1 MRSLFLKIF
10 LSYWMAQALFVVLA
24 ILVTLAIHPSG
35 EIASVQA
42 QQARFLSEAVQA
54 YQTGGEEGARKYLRA
69 VHDSQHVR
77 LFLFDE
83 KVRDLTGRMPPE
95 WILRVARG
103 QAATADSLWGRFGPG
118 RYLRQSIAASD
129 GHSYTLVI
137 EFPPEEHGLFGPH
150 GVPHLGILIAIVS
163 SGLVCYIL
171 ARYLTSPI
179 VRLRAATQKLAS
191 GDLTARAGVPGSRR
205 HDEMAELM
213 RDFDRMAERLEN
225 LVNAQSRLLTDIS
238 HELRSPLARLNVA
251 LALARQRSGPEA
263 GSALDRIDRE
273 TNRLNEL
280 IQKLLTIARLEA
292 GDESIEK
299 LPVHLE
305 QIIHEIAKDAAF
317 EAQSRHCEV
326 EATIVDDCVVIGSP
340 SLLHSAIENVVRNAI
355 RYTQE
360 GTSVEVRLEQGVGL
374 PKLGS
379 QGLKLQN
386 MKLQNMGLQNMGLQG
401 VGLKNDGVGGP
412 EAVVR
417 VTDSG
422 PGVPEDALDKL
433 FRPFYRID
441 DARGRQTG
449 GVGLGLAITDR
460 AVRLHGGTI
469 RVSNRPQGGLMVEI
483 RLPLSSAEVSNVV
496 DQPIT
501 ILSREL

>member
-10 LSYWMAQALFVVLA
+10 LSYWLAQALFLVLA
-24 ILVTLAIHPSG
+24 IIVTFAMRPSR
-35 EIASVQA
+35 EISNLQA
-42 QQARFLSEAVQA
+42 QEPKFLNEVLQA
-54 YQTGGEEGARKYLRA
+54 YQAGGDEGARKYLRN
-69 VHDSQHVR
+69 VHDNQHVR
-77 LFLFDE
+77 LFIFDDQGSE
-83 KVRDLTGRMPPE
+83 LLGRKLPD
-95 WILRVARG
+95 WIEHGRRG
-103 QAATADSLWGRFGPG
+103 QMHSADSFWGRFGPVQF
-118 RYLRQSIAASD
+118 LRQ
-129 GHSYTLVI
+129 TLTADNGRRYMLI
-137 EFPPEEHGLFGPH
+137 IDLPPEEHPFFGPH
-150 GVPHLGILIAIVS
+150 GVPGLGILIAIIS

-179 VRLRAATQKLAS
+179 VQLRAATQKLAS
-191 GDLTARAGVPGSRR
+191 GDLTARAGMPGSHR

-251 LALARQRSGPEA
+251 LELARQRSGSEA
-263 GSALDRIDRE
+263 RSALDRIDRE
-273 TNRLNEL
+273 ANRLNEL

-292 GDESIEK
+292 GEESIEK
-299 LPVHLE
+299 SPVHLE
-305 QIIHEIAKDAAF
+305 QIILEIAKDAAF
-317 EAQSRHCEV
+317 EAQNRHCEV
-326 EATIVDDCVVIGSP
+326 EATVVDDCVVMGSP

-374 PKLGS
+374 PNLT
-379 QGLKLQN
+379 LQTA
-386 MKLQNMGLQNMGLQG
+386 GI
-401 VGLKNDGVGGP
+401 KNDGVGKP

-483 RLPLSSAEVSNVV
+483 RLPLSSVSSVAE
-496 DQPIT
+496 QPTLT

>member
-1 MRSLFLKIF
+1 MRSLFVRIF
-10 LSYWMAQALFVVLA
+10 LSYWVAQALFLVLA
-24 ILVTLAIHPSG
+24 ILVTLAIRPSG
-35 EIASVQA
+35 EISSVQA
-42 QQARFLSEAVQA
+42 QQSRFLSEAVQA
-54 YQTGGEEGARKYLRA
+54 YLAGGEDGARKYLRS
-69 VHDSQHVR
+69 VRDSQHVR
-77 LFLFDE
+77 LYVFDE
-83 KVRDLTGRMPPE
+83 QGRELLGRQPPE
-95 WILRVARG
+95 WIIRVERG
-103 QAATADSLWGRFGPG
+103 QTRTAETFWGRLKPMQF
-118 RYLRQSIAASD
+118 LRQSMTAAD
-129 GHSYTLVI
+129 GHRYTLVI
-137 EFPPEEHGLFGPH
+137 ELSPEQHMLFGPH
-150 GVPHLGILIAIVS
+150 GVPGLGILIAIIS

-179 VRLRAATQKLAS
+179 VQLRAATQKLAS
-191 GDLTARAGVPGSRR
+191 GDLSARAGLPGSRR

-251 LALARQRSGPEA
+251 LELARQRSGNEA
-263 GSALDRIDRE
+263 RSALDRIDRE

-280 IQKLLTIARLEA
+280 IQRLLTIARLES
-292 GDESIEK
+292 GDESIER

-305 QIIHEIAKDAAF
+305 QIVHDIAKDAAF
-317 EAQSRHCEV
+317 EAQSRHCQV
-326 EATIVDDCVVIGSP
+326 EATVVDNCVVLGSA

-360 GTSVEVRLEQGVGL
+360 GTSVQVRLEQGVGIENDT
-374 PKLGS
+374 
-379 QGLKLQN
+379 LQ
-386 MKLQNMGLQNMGLQG
+386 
-401 VGLKNDGVGGP
+401 GP

-449 GVGLGLAITDR
+449 GVGLGLAISDR

-469 RVSNRPQGGLMVEI
+469 RVANRPQGGLLVEI
-483 RLPLSSAEVSNVV
+483 RLPISSTEASNAV
-496 DQPIT
+496 DQRTVT
-501 ILSREL
+501 IFSRELS

>member
-10 LSYWMAQALFVVLA
+10 LTYWMAQALFIVLA
-24 ILVTLAIHPSG
+24 ILVTLAIHPSS
-35 EIASVQA
+35 EIASVQS
-42 QQARFLSEAVQA
+42 QQAKFLNEAVQA
-54 YQTGGEEGARKYLRA
+54 YQTGGQDGARNYLRSVRDA
-69 VHDSQHVR
+69 QHVR

-83 KVRDLTGRMPPE
+83 NARDVTGRTPPD
-95 WILRVARG
+95 WILRVAQG
-103 QAATADSLWGRFGPG
+103 HAATADSLWGRFGPG
-118 RYLRQSIAASD
+118 RFLRESLKASD

-137 EFPPEEHGLFGPH
+137 EFPPQEHGMFGPH

-179 VRLRAATQKLAS
+179 VRLRAATQKLAA
-191 GDLTARAGVPGSRR
+191 GDLTARAGTPASRR

-225 LVNAQSRLLTDIS
+225 LVNAQNRLLTDIS

-263 GSALDRIDRE
+263 GSSLDRIDRE

-299 LPVHLE
+299 VPVRLE
-305 QIIHEIAKDAAF
+305 QIIDEITRDAAF

-326 EATIVDDCVVIGSP
+326 EATVVDDCVVVGSP

-355 RYTQE
+355 RYTGE
-360 GTSVEVRLEQGVGL
+360 GTTVEVRLEQGVE
-374 PKLGS
+374 
-379 QGLKLQN
+379 LQH
-386 MKLQNMGLQNMGLQG
+386 GG
-401 VGLKNDGVGGP
+401 VGHP

-422 PGVPEDALDKL
+422 PGVPEDAIDKL

-449 GVGLGLAITDR
+449 GVGLGLSITDR

-483 RLPLSSAEVSNVV
+483 RLPLSSSKPKTVI
-496 DQPIT
+496 DQRTVT
-501 ILSREL
+501 IFSREL

>member
-1 MRSLFLKIF
+1 MRSLFVRIF
-10 LSYWMAQALFVVLA
+10 LSYWVAQALFLVLA
-24 ILVTLAIHPSG
+24 ILVTIAIRPSG
-35 EIASVQA
+35 EISGIQA
-42 QQARFLSEAVQA
+42 QQGRFLSEAVQA
-54 YQTGGEEGARKYLRA
+54 YQAGGEEGARKYMR
-69 VHDSQHVR
+69 SVR
-77 LFLFDE
+77 DAEHIRLYVFDE
-83 KVRDLTGRMPPE
+83 QERELLGRQPPD
-95 WILRVARG
+95 WIMRVERG
-103 QAATADSLWGRFGPG
+103 QVRTADTFWGRFRPMHF
-118 RYLRQSIAASD
+118 LRQSMTTTD
-129 GHSYTLVI
+129 GHRYTLVI
-137 EFPPEEHGLFGPH
+137 EFPPEQHTLFGPH
-150 GVPHLGILIAIVS
+150 GVPGLGILIAVLS

-179 VRLRAATQKLAS
+179 VQLRAATQKLAS
-191 GDLTARAGVPGSRR
+191 GDLTARAGLPGSRR

-225 LVNAQSRLLTDIS
+225 LVTAQSRLLTDIS

-251 LALARQRSGPEA
+251 LELARQRSGPEA
-263 GSALDRIDRE
+263 SSALERIDRE

-280 IQKLLTIARLEA
+280 IQRLLTIARLEA
-292 GDESIEK
+292 GDESVEK

-305 QIIHEIAKDAAF
+305 QIVHDIAKDAAF
-317 EAQSRHCEV
+317 EAQSRHCQV
-326 EATIVDDCVVIGSP
+326 EATVVDNCIVLGSP

-360 GTSVEVRLEQGVGL
+360 GTSVQVRLEQGVGIENDN
-374 PKLGS
+374 
-379 QGLKLQN
+379 LQ
-386 MKLQNMGLQNMGLQG
+386 
-401 VGLKNDGVGGP
+401 GP

-422 PGVPEDALDKL
+422 PGVPEHALDKL

-469 RVSNRPQGGLMVEI
+469 RIANRPQGGLVVEI
-483 RLPLSSAEVSNVV
+483 RLPLASAEVNPT
-496 DQPIT
+496 DQRTVT
-501 ILSREL
+501 ILSRQL

>member
-10 LSYWMAQALFVVLA
+10 LSYWIAFALFLVLT
-24 ILVTLAIHPSG
+24 IIVTLTTRPSG
-35 EIASVQA
+35 EISNLQA
-42 QQARFLSEAVQA
+42 QEPKFLNETLQA
-54 YQTGGEEGARKYLRA
+54 YQAGGDDGARKYLRS
-69 VHDSQHVR
+69 VHDNQHVR
-77 LFLFDE
+77 LFIFDDE
-83 KVRDLTGRMPPE
+83 GRDLLGRKAPE
-95 WILRVARG
+95 WIERVRRG
-103 QAATADSLWGRFGPG
+103 QVHTADTFLGHFGPG
-118 RYLRQSIAASD
+118 QFLRQTLTAED
-129 GHSYTLVI
+129 GRRYMLIVDL
-137 EFPPEEHGLFGPH
+137 PPEEHPFFGPH
-150 GVPHLGILIAIVS
+150 GVPHLGILIAIIS

-179 VRLRAATQKLAS
+179 VSLRGATQKLAS

-251 LALARQRSGPEA
+251 LELARQRSGSEA
-263 GSALDRIDRE
+263 RSALDRIDRE

-292 GDESIEK
+292 GGESVEK
-299 LPVHLE
+299 VPVHLA
-305 QIIHEIAKDAAF
+305 QIVHEIARDAAF
-317 EAQSRHCEV
+317 EAQNRHCEV
-326 EATIVDDCVVIGSP
+326 VATVIDDCVVVGSP

-360 GTSVEVRLEQGVGL
+360 GSSVEVRLEQGVGL
-374 PKLGS
+374 PIM
-379 QGLKLQN
+379 LQN
-386 MKLQNMGLQNMGLQG
+386 AGP
-401 VGLKNDGVGGP
+401 KNDGVGKP

-417 VTDSG
+417 VIDSG
-422 PGVPEDALDKL
+422 PGVPEDALEKL

-449 GVGLGLAITDR
+449 GVGMGLAITDR
-460 AVRLHGGTI
+460 AVRLHGGTTRI
-469 RVSNRPQGGLMVEI
+469 SNRPSGGLMVEI
-483 RLPLSSAEVSNVV
+483 RLPLDSTAASKMPE
-496 DQPIT
+496 QRTIT
-501 ILSREL
+501 ILTREL

>member
-10 LSYWMAQALFVVLA
+10 LSYWMAQALFLVLA
-24 ILVTLAIHPSG
+24 ILVTLATRPSR
-35 EIASVQA
+35 EISNLQA
-42 QQARFLSEAVQA
+42 QEPKFLNEALQA
-54 YQTGGEEGARKYLRA
+54 YQSGGDDGARKYLRS
-69 VHDSQHVR
+69 VHDDQHIR
-77 LFLFDE
+77 LFIFD
-83 KVRDLTGRMPPE
+83 DQGRELLGRKLPD
-95 WILRVARG
+95 WIEHMGRSKIR
-103 QAATADSLWGRFGPG
+103 TADSFWGRFGPG
-118 RYLRQSIAASD
+118 KFLQQTITADNGRRYVLIID
-129 GHSYTLVI
+129 L
-137 EFPPEEHGLFGPH
+137 PPEEHPFFGPH
-150 GVPHLGILIAIVS
+150 GVPGLGILIAIIS

-179 VRLRAATQKLAS
+179 VQLRGATQKLAS

-251 LALARQRSGPEA
+251 LELARQRSGPEA
-263 GSALDRIDRE
+263 VSALDRIDRE
-273 TNRLNEL
+273 ANRLNEL

-292 GDESIEK
+292 GGESIEK
-299 LPVHLE
+299 VPVRLE
-305 QIIHEIAKDAAF
+305 NIIHEIAKDAAF
-317 EAQSRHCEV
+317 EAQSRGCEV
-326 EATIVDDCVVIGSP
+326 EATIVDDCVVVGSR

-360 GTSVEVRLEQGVGL
+360 GTNVDVRLEQGVGL
-374 PKLGS
+374 QKDGPGS
-379 QGLKLQN
+379 PQ
-386 MKLQNMGLQNMGLQG
+386 
-401 VGLKNDGVGGP
+401 
-412 EAVVR
+412 AVVR

-460 AVRLHGGTI
+460 AVRLHVGTI

-483 RLPLSSAEVSNVV
+483 RLPLAAAETK
-496 DQPIT
+496 DMTDPQTIT

>member
-1 MRSLFLKIF
+1 MRSLFVRIF
-10 LSYWMAQALFVVLA
+10 LSYWVAQALFLVLA
-24 ILVTLAIHPSG
+24 IIVTLATRPSR
-35 EIASVQA
+35 EISNLQA
-42 QQARFLSEAVQA
+42 QEPKFLNEALQA
-54 YQTGGEEGARKYLRA
+54 YQSGGEDGARKYLRN
-69 VHDSQHVR
+69 VHDNQHVR
-77 LFLFDE
+77 LFIFDDQGRE
-83 KVRDLTGRMPPE
+83 LLGRNPTDWIERVRRGR
-95 WILRVARG
+95 VH
-103 QAATADSLWGRFGPG
+103 TADTFLGRFGPG
-118 RYLRQSIAASD
+118 QFLRQTLTAD
-129 GHSYTLVI
+129 NRRSYMLII
-137 EFPPEEHGLFGPH
+137 ELPPEDHPFFGPH
-150 GVPHLGILIAIVS
+150 GVPGLGILIAVIS

-179 VRLRAATQKLAS
+179 VRLRAATQTLAS

-205 HDEMAELM
+205 HDELAELM

-225 LVNAQSRLLTDIS
+225 LVTAQSRLLTDIS

-251 LALARQRSGPEA
+251 LELARQRSGPEA

-273 TNRLNEL
+273 ANRLNEL

-292 GDESIEK
+292 GDESIQK
-299 LPVHLE
+299 IPVHLE
-305 QIIHEIAKDAAF
+305 NIIHEIAKDAAF
-317 EAQSRHCEV
+317 EAQSRGCEV
-326 EATIVDDCVVIGSP
+326 ESTIVDDCVVVGSP

-355 RYTQE
+355 RYTRE

-374 PKLGS
+374 QNDSLGS
-379 QGLKLQN
+379 PQ
-386 MKLQNMGLQNMGLQG
+386 
-401 VGLKNDGVGGP
+401 
-412 EAVVR
+412 AVVR

-483 RLPLSSAEVSNVV
+483 RLPLSAAETKNT
-496 DQPIT
+496 DAPQTIT

>member
-1 MRSLFLKIF
+1 MRSLFVRIF
-10 LSYWMAQALFVVLA
+10 LLYWVVQAFFLVLA
-24 ILVTLAIHPSG
+24 ILVTLAIRPSG
-35 EIASVQA
+35 EIAGVQA

-54 YQTGGEEGARKYLRA
+54 YQDGGEEGARKYLRG
-69 VHDSQHVR
+69 VRDSQHVR
-77 LFLFDE
+77 LYLFDDRGKE
-83 KVRDLTGRMPPE
+83 LLGRQPPE
-95 WILRVARG
+95 WIERVRRG
-103 QAATADSLWGRFGPG
+103 ETRTADSFWGRLHPMQF
-118 RYLRQSIAASD
+118 LREVATASD
-129 GHSYTLVI
+129 GRRYTLVT
-137 EFPPEEHGLFGPH
+137 ELSPDQRPLFGPH
-150 GVPHLGILIAIVS
+150 GIPGFGILLGIIS
-163 SGLVCYIL
+163 SGLVCYVL

-191 GDLTARAGVPGSRR
+191 GDLTARAGLPGSRR

-251 LALARQRSGPEA
+251 LELARQRSGLEA

-273 TNRLNEL
+273 TNRLNQL
-280 IQKLLTIARLEA
+280 IQRLLTVARLEA
-292 GDESIEK
+292 GGESIEK
-299 LPVHLE
+299 IPVRLE
-305 QIIHEIAKDAAF
+305 NIIHEIAKDAAF
-317 EAQSRHCEV
+317 EAQSRGCEV
-326 EATIVDDCVVIGSP
+326 EATIVDDCIVVGSP

-360 GTSVEVRLEQGVGL
+360 GSSVEVRLEQGI
-374 PKLGS
+374 
-379 QGLKLQN
+379 
-386 MKLQNMGLQNMGLQG
+386 GLQNDSLGSPQ
-401 VGLKNDGVGGP
+401 
-412 EAVVR
+412 AVVR

-422 PGVPEDALDKL
+422 PGVPDDALDKL

-460 AVRLHGGTI
+460 AVRLHGGNI

-483 RLPLSSAEVSNVV
+483 RLPLSSAEAGNT
-496 DQPIT
+496 DDPQTIT

>member
-1 MRSLFLKIF
+1 MRSLFVRIF
-10 LSYWMAQALFVVLA
+10 LSYWMAQALFLVLA
-24 ILVTLAIHPSG
+24 ILVTLAVHPTS

-42 QQARFLSEAVQA
+42 QQARVLSEAVQA
-54 YQTGGEEGARKYLRA
+54 YETGGQEGARNYLRA
-69 VHDSQHVR
+69 VHDTLHVR

-83 KVRDLTGRMPPE
+83 NIHDLTGRTPPD
-95 WILRVARG
+95 WILRVVHGR
-103 QAATADSLWGRFGPG
+103 AATADSLWGRFGPG
-118 RYLRQSIAASD
+118 RFLRQTMTASD

-137 EFPPEEHGLFGPH
+137 EFPPEEHGWFGPH
-150 GVPHLGILIAIVS
+150 RVPGLGILIAIVS

-179 VRLRAATQKLAS
+179 VRLRGATQKLAS

-205 HDEMAELM
+205 RDEMAELM

-251 LALARQRSGPEA
+251 LELARQRSGPEA

-299 LPVHLE
+299 HPVHLE
-305 QIIHEIAKDAAF
+305 KIIHEIARDAAF
-317 EAQSRHCEV
+317 EAQARHCQV
-326 EATIVDDCVVIGSP
+326 EATIVDDCVVLGSP

-360 GTSVEVRLEQGVGL
+360 GTSVDVRLEQGVRIEGD
-374 PKLGS
+374 S
-379 QGLKLQN
+379 EY
-386 MKLQNMGLQNMGLQG
+386 
-401 VGLKNDGVGGP
+401 GP
-412 EAVVR
+412 QAVVR

-469 RVSNRPQGGLMVEI
+469 KASNRPQGGLMVEI
-483 RLPLSSAEVSNVV
+483 RLPLSSAESTTP
-496 DQPIT
+496 DPQTIT
-501 ILSREL
+501 VLSREL